1 MSLVGLLALV
11 FAALFAG
18 AAFYINFAEQ
28 PARLNLEPKQLL
40 MQWAPSYKRGFIM
53 QSTLAVLS
61 GLAGVFAYTQA
72 QDWRWILGAALILSN
87 WPYTIL
93 VIMPTNHKLLATK
106 ESEINSGTVALI
118 RHWGKLHAVRT
129 ILGLA
134 ATLTFFRVLARDIGH

>member
-1 MSLVGLLALV
+1 MILVGLLALV

-28 PARLNLEPKQLL
+28 PARLRLEPKQLL

-61 GLAGVFAYTQA
+61 GLAGIDAYTQS
-72 QDWRWILGAALILSN
+72 QDWRWILGAGLILLN
-87 WPYTIL
+87 WPYTLL

-106 ESEINSGTVALI
+106 ESEMDSGTVALI

-129 ILGLA
+129 LLGLS
-134 ATLTFFRVLARDIGH
+134 ATGIFVWALA

>member
-1 MSLVGLLALV
+1 MILIGLLALV

-40 MQWAPSYKRGFIM
+40 KQWAPSYKSGFIM

-61 GLAGVFAYTQA
+61 GLAGIYTYTQT
-72 QDWRWILGAALILSN
+72 QDWRWIIGAVLILAN
-87 WPYTIL
+87 WPYTLL
-93 VIMPTNHKLLATK
+93 VIMPTNKKLLATN
-106 ESEINSGTVALI
+106 EADINENTVQLI

-129 ILGLA
+129 ILGLS
-134 ATLTFFRVLARDIGH
+134 ATGFFIWALI